1 MEFEKNNCFFIDFL
15 RYSFGRI
22 KVISTVVE
30 RDYTPDITWQICFA
44 YQLTDFYMIRGSTE
58 RFFLTDYRYILENH
72 FYFVNVPG
80 YCFKPSLSRI
90 FCVNSSVKVLSPQYE
105 GPSSHIFRTSSLC
118 TFIIYRKKEIGFVAK
133 FFSKYFFGP
142 KVIPNYMSS

>member
-1 MEFEKNNCFFIDFL
+1 MEFEKFNCFFIDFL

-30 RDYTPDITWQICFA
+30 REYTPDINWQICFA
-44 YQLTDFYMIRGSTE
+44 YQLTDFYMLRGFTE
-58 RFFLTDYRYILENH
+58 RYFLTDYSYILENH

-80 YCFKPSLSRI
+80 YCFKLSLSRI
-90 FCVNSSVKVLSPQYE
+90 FYVNSSIKVLSPQCE
-105 GPSSHIFRTSSLC
+105 VPSTHIFRTSSLC

>member
-1 MEFEKNNCFFIDFL
+1 MMKSHSLFQIEQKMEIKKFNCFFIDFL

-30 RDYTPDITWQICFA
+30 REYTPDINWQICFA
-44 YQLTDFYMIRGSTE
+44 YQLTDFYMVRGFTE
-58 RFFLTDYRYILENH
+58 RYFLTNYSYILENH
-72 FYFVNVPG
+72 FYVVNVPD

-105 GPSSHIFRTSSLC
+105 GPSTHIFRRSSLC
-118 TFIIYRKKEIGFVAK
+118 TFIIYRKKEIGRFR
-133 FFSKYFFGP
+133 S
-142 KVIPNYMSS
+142 

>member
-1 MEFEKNNCFFIDFL
+1 MEFEKFNYFFIDFL

-30 RDYTPDITWQICFA
+30 REYTPDINWQICFA
-44 YQLTDFYMIRGSTE
+44 YQLTYFYMLRGFTE
-58 RFFLTDYRYILENH
+58 RYFLTDYSYILENH
-72 FYFVNVPG
+72 FYFVNVPD

-105 GPSSHIFRTSSLC
+105 GPSTHIFRASSLC
-118 TFIIYRKKEIGFVAK
+118 TFIIYRKKEIGRFR
-133 FFSKYFFGP
+133 S
-142 KVIPNYMSS
+142 